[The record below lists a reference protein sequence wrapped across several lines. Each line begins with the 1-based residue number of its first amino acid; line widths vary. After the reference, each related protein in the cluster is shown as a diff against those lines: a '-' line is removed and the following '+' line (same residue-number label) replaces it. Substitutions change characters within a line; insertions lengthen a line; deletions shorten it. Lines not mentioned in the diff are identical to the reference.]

1 MGEDAK
7 EILEHHWDTWITEQ
21 DWQWLADKGINTV
34 RIPIGFYHI
43 CSADPSVIHGT
54 DFADLYDT
62 FSGAWD
68 KITNALKTAHRY
80 GIGVL
85 FDLHAA
91 PGKQNADSHS
101 GTSGEPSFFENTTN
115 MTHTTHILSTFVAH
129 ITSFARSQDPP
140 LPNLIGIELL
150 NEPQPG
156 PHNDALKR
164 WYLDAFR
171 AIRSI
176 DPDLP
181 LYISDS
187 WMTDTYAAYIKSTET
202 PFVVLDHHL
211 YRCFT
216 AEDISTTAS
225 EHARRLSDP
234 HKGTPD
240 MFSRVAKELESAG
253 GALVVGEWSG
263 ALNPGSLHGA
273 NDERS
278 EKGAFVRAQLQLYE
292 EHCAGWFFWT
302 YKKEQGGDTGWSFRD
317 AVEAEV
323 FPSDFARICPSI
335 PDGNNLTAAREQ
347 TRDQALE
354 QHRSYWSQYP
364 GQYDHQLFYDGFTQ
378 GWDDAVLFTSWRPG
392 GASQFAEELGF
403 RGPWVKSRTNQHLAH
418 TQRMAHAWEFEHGL
432 VQGYKDASDYI
443 TSHAE

>member
-1 MGEDAK
+1 
-7 EILEHHWDTWITEQ
+7 
-21 DWQWLADKGINTV
+21 
-34 RIPIGFYHI
+34 
-43 CSADPSVIHGT
+43 
-54 DFADLYDT
+54 
-62 FSGAWD
+62 
-68 KITNALKTAHRY
+68 
-80 GIGVL
+80 
-85 FDLHAA
+85 
-91 PGKQNADSHS
+91 
-101 GTSGEPSFFENTTN
+101 

-234 HKGTPD
+234 HEGTPD

-273 NDERS
+273 SDERA

-292 EHCAGWFFWT
+292 KHCAGWFFWT
-302 YKKEQGGDTGWSFRD
+302 YKKEQVGDTGWSFRD
-317 AVEAEV
+317 AIEADV
-323 FPSDFARICPSI
+323 FPSDFARICPSN
-335 PDGNNLTAAREQ
+335 PDENELKAAREQ
-347 TRDQALE
+347 TRDQALGM
-354 QHRSYWSQYP
+354 S
-364 GQYDHQLFYDGFTQ
+364 
-378 GWDDAVLFTSWRPG
+378 AVL
-392 GASQFAEELGF
+392 
-403 RGPWVKSRTNQHLAH
+403 
-418 TQRMAHAWEFEHGL
+418 
-432 VQGYKDASDYI
+432 
-443 TSHAE
+443 

>member
-1 MGEDAK
+1 
-7 EILEHHWDTWITEQ
+7 
-21 DWQWLADKGINTV
+21 
-34 RIPIGFYHI
+34 
-43 CSADPSVIHGT
+43 
-54 DFADLYDT
+54 
-62 FSGAWD
+62 
-68 KITNALKTAHRY
+68 
-80 GIGVL
+80 
-85 FDLHAA
+85 
-91 PGKQNADSHS
+91 
-101 GTSGEPSFFENTTN
+101 

-234 HKGTPD
+234 HEGTPD

-273 NDERS
+273 SDERA

-292 EHCAGWFFWT
+292 KHCAGWFFWT
-302 YKKEQGGDTGWSFRD
+302 YKKEQVGDSGWSFRD
-317 AVEAEV
+317 AIEADV
-323 FPSDFARICPSI
+323 FPSDFAHICPSI
-335 PDGNNLTAAREQ
+335 SVENDLKAAREQ
-347 TRDQALE
+347 TRDQALGM
-354 QHRSYWSQYP
+354 SAV
-364 GQYDHQLFYDGFTQ
+364 FT
-378 GWDDAVLFTSWRPG
+378 
-392 GASQFAEELGF
+392 EE
-403 RGPWVKSRTNQHLAH
+403 TCH
-418 TQRMAHAWEFEHGL
+418 
-432 VQGYKDASDYI
+432 
-443 TSHAE
+443 